1 MLVNKVFAILGF
13 GVCGLETIK
22 AAKLRSNNDFLYF
35 YRPNHIIMNRLRIFA
50 LIAACWLCSCQLFAQ
65 DGVSIGNWR
74 THLPYLNVNDVE
86 LLGKKAFAATDYELF
101 YYDTED
107 NSIHILNKVNGLS
120 DIGVSTIRYNQ
131 SQQKLFVAYT
141 NCNVDLIDKNLN
153 IKNMSD
159 IKDKSILG
167 NKTINNVFF
176 DGDLAYVACGF
187 GIVVFDMKREEVKD
201 TYYIGNQGSAVNVT
215 DIAIFNGR
223 IYACSDD
230 GVYYASLDAQNLAN
244 YASWHFDNSLIHPHF
259 EYTEMEVF
267 NGKLYLNYDGGFD
280 QDTVFVYD
288 GYNWSRCTELGPS
301 QIRQMRAVG
310 DELVVT
316 YRYYVT
322 AYDSNLNQALLIYSP
337 GGAIVPWAT
346 TVDGEGNYWIGD
358 SKRGMVK
365 TSDGWNNMDVL
376 PNGTASKNVFEL
388 KSGGGQVWLA
398 TGGHAA
404 NWGKVYMIDGVA
416 RYDGMWTILNR
427 TTNPDLDAYSDFVC
441 TATNPNDPSVT
452 YVGTWGYGVLKF
464 KDDELVEV
472 YNAENSTLQPWND
485 DPTLTNISGLGFD
498 SKGNLWVANTGAP
511 HLLSVMEPNGTW
523 HSYNLGG
530 GLSNIH
536 IGVMLI
542 DKNDYKWIIR
552 RSGAENKIIVF
563 NDNGT
568 IDNPADDQVVTLNN
582 TANAGNLPGAVNCIA
597 VDGRGY
603 VWVGTDNGPC
613 YFGDSRKLFSSE
625 SYSATCPL
633 VERND
638 GTGLSD
644 PLFANSSVL
653 SMAVDGGD
661 NIWFGLESGV
671 YLLKNP
677 TSSRPTQLHF
687 FNTDNSPLLENSVT
701 TMAIS
706 DDGEVFF
713 GTSSGVISYRG
724 EVTPPDPTPSNIIA
738 YPNPVRPGYS
748 GYVGIKGLA
757 YNSLVRITAAD
768 GAFVTELLS
777 DGGQAVWDC
786 TTVDGRKV
794 SPGVYLIYA
803 STKDGEYRLATKI
816 LIMN

>member
-1 MLVNKVFAILGF
+1 MFAILVF
-13 GVCGLETIK
+13 ITMFIETIK
-22 AAKLRSNNDFLYF
+22 TLKLRSNHDFSYF
-35 YRPNHIIMNRLRIFA
+35 YRPNHIIMNHFRFFTL
-50 LIAACWLCSCQLFAQ
+50 LAACWLCSCGLFAQ
-65 DGVSIGNWR
+65 DGIPIGHWR
-74 THLPYLNVNDVE
+74 THLPYQKVIDVE
-86 LLGKKAFAATDYELF
+86 VFGSKTFAATDYELF

-107 NSIHILNKVNGLS
+107 NSINILNKVNGLS

-131 SQQKLFVAYT
+131 SQRKLFVAYT
-141 NCNVDLIDKNLN
+141 NCNVDLIDNDLN

-159 IKDKSILG
+159 IKDKNILG

-187 GIVVFDMKREEVKD
+187 GIVVFDLKREEVKD
-201 TYYIGNQGSAVNVT
+201 TYYIGNQGDAVNVT
-215 DIAIFNGR
+215 DIAIYNER

-230 GVYYASLDAQNLAN
+230 GVYYASLNAPNLA
-244 YASWHFDNSLIHPHF
+244 YYSAWHFDNTVIHPHF
-259 EYTEMEVF
+259 SYAELEVF
-267 NGKLYLNYDGGFD
+267 DGKLYMNFDGGFNC
-280 QDTVFVYD
+280 DTVFVNNGNGWD
-288 GYNWSRCTELGPS
+288 NCNEIVSP
-301 QIRQMRAVG
+301 QIRQMRAYG
-310 DELVVT
+310 DNLVVT
-316 YRYYVT
+316 NRYGVT
-322 AYDSNLNQALLIYSP
+322 IYDKNLNPITQIYNP
-337 GGAIVPWAT
+337 GGSIEPLAT
-346 TVDGEGNYWIGD
+346 AMDNEGNFWVGD
-358 SKRGMVK
+358 TKRGLIK

-388 KSGGGQVWLA
+388 KSGVGQVWLA

-404 NWGKVYMIDGVA
+404 NWGKMYMKDGVA

-427 TTNPDLDAYSDFVC
+427 RTHTDLDPYSDFVC

-452 YVGTWGYGVLKF
+452 FVGTWGYGVLKF
-464 KDDELVEV
+464 KDDELVEI
-472 YNAENSTLQPWND
+472 YNAENSTLQPWNE
-485 DPTLTNISGLGFD
+485 DPTLINISGLGFD

-511 HLLSVMEPNGTW
+511 DLLSVMEPNGTW

-542 DKNDYKWIIR
+542 DRNDYKWIIR

-568 IDNPADDQVVTLNN
+568 LDNPADDQVVTLNN
-582 TANAGNLPGAVNCIA
+582 AAHAGGLPGAVNCIA
-597 VDGRGY
+597 VAGNGY

-613 YFGDSRKLFSSE
+613 YFDDTRKLFNSNT
-625 SYSATCPL
+625 YDATCPL
-633 VERND
+633 VERDD
-638 GTGLSD
+638 GTQQAD

-677 TSSRPTQLHF
+677 TSSRPIQMHF

-724 EVTPPDPTPSNIIA
+724 EITPPDPTSSSIVA

-757 YNSLVRITAAD
+757 DNSLVRITTAD
-768 GAFVTELLS
+768 GAFVTELIS

-786 TTVDGRKV
+786 TTIDGRKV

-803 STKDGEYRLATKI
+803 STKDGECRLATKI